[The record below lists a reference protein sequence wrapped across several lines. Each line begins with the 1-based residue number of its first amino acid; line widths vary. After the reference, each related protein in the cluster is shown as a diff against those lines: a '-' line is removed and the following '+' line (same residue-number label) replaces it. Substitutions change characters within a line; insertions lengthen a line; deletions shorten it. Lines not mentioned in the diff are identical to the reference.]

1 VTPTVIYATL
11 VLAIPT
17 AIVITL
23 TAIAWADW
31 HRYPER
37 YGYTPGERQK
47 RRRWLTRPTRGT
59 TRQPISNWHTKM
71 RR

>member
-1 VTPTVIYATL
+1 VTPTVIYAA
-11 VLAIPT
+11 LALAAAT
-17 AIVITL
+17 VIAL
-23 TAIAWADW
+23 TAYAWRDY

-37 YGYTPGERQK
+37 YGYRPGERVK

-59 TRQPISNWHTKM
+59 TRQPIRHWHTKL